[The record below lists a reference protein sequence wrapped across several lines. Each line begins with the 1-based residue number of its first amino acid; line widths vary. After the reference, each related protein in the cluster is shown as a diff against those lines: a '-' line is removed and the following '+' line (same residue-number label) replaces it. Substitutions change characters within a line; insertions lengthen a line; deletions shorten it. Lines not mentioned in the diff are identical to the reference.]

1 MTSMNS
7 TKLYSIPQSSAQ
19 DDASVLLDMQTCIA
33 NLRLGGQVL
42 LNTESGHHL
51 FIAVDG
57 LDNKSLNAFRS
68 MQLGRSPM
76 LVLSGERADA
86 IGLEF
91 ASAIS
96 VSIGLNDT
104 ADDLYALAAA
114 HPAKVTHRPVFQE
127 DNAEAALSLLMKAK
141 FLPACLCFTNVSN
154 VEALVDQGV
163 QVIDEDT
170 VTHFDTAKTN
180 TLRRKSEAPI
190 PVRGGINTRMVVF
203 EYATGEN
210 EIALVVGQPNITKPL
225 PIRIHS
231 ACATGDVFGSE
242 KCDCGDQLR
251 LAIEKLHEMGGG
263 AILYL
268 DQEGRGIGLTNKI
281 RAYDLQS
288 QSLDTVDA
296 NRTLG
301 FEDDLRDY
309 TVAAKMISALGWQ
322 QVSVLTNNPNKVS
335 ALEENGLE
343 VVERVPHQAPMN
355 ENNSHYLKTKAKRSG
370 HMLKYNK

>member
-1 MTSMNS
+1 MTSMKS
-7 TKLYSIPQSSAQ
+7 TTLYSIPQSSTQ
-19 DDASVLLDMQTCIA
+19 DDASILLDMQSCIA

-42 LNTESGHHL
+42 LHNEYGHHL
-51 FIAVDG
+51 FVAVDG

-96 VSIGLNDT
+96 VTIGLNDT

-154 VEALVDQGV
+154 AEALIDQGV
-163 QVIDEDT
+163 QVIDEKS
-170 VTHFDTAKTN
+170 VTAFDAAKIN

-210 EIALVVGQPNITKPL
+210 EIALVVDQPKTSFVSPL
-225 PIRIHS
+225 KSFTRWAVVPFFISIKKG
-231 ACATGDVFGSE
+231 AA
-242 KCDCGDQLR
+242 
-251 LAIEKLHEMGGG
+251 LA
-263 AILYL
+263 
-268 DQEGRGIGLTNKI
+268 
-281 RAYDLQS
+281 
-288 QSLDTVDA
+288 
-296 NRTLG
+296 
-301 FEDDLRDY
+301 
-309 TVAAKMISALGWQ
+309 
-322 QVSVLTNNPNKVS
+322 
-335 ALEENGLE
+335 
-343 VVERVPHQAPMN
+343 
-355 ENNSHYLKTKAKRSG
+355 
-370 HMLKYNK
+370 